1 MNNVR
6 KYFLDKETTSNFN
19 ERKKY
24 NSCFVELIKQ
34 YLDLYYSKIV
44 KITDMRKKVADS
56 LLEIV
61 NEINEAIENKNDDE
75 KIIFKSISL

>member
-1 MNNVR
+1 
-6 KYFLDKETTSNFN
+6 
-19 ERKKY
+19 
-24 NSCFVELIKQ
+24 
-34 YLDLYYSKIV
+34 
-44 KITDMRKKVADS
+44 MRKKVADS